1 MVYFLLSILLGS
13 IPSIAT
19 ISLVQMYAENS
30 GP

>member
-1 MVYFLLSILLGS
+1 MYFLLSILLGS

-19 ISLVQMYAENS
+19 ISLVQIYAGNS